1 MTVEVLT
8 FCDFSQDNG
17 GKLTVVGSFDTIFV
31 PAFPAV
37 HPLLSIAAKI
47 RFSLQERGKH
57 RFLFTFQDLDG
68 KEYFPPIGGEADIEN
83 FRTSTSAL
91 VLSMN
96 ISNVELR
103 RDGVVTMKLEMDGKE
118 LFHTPLHLVRAER
131 AREPR

>member
-1 MTVEVLT
+1 MTVEILT

-31 PAFPAV
+31 PAFPV
-37 HPLLSIAAKI
+37 IHPLLSIAAKI

-57 RFLFTFQDLDG
+57 RFLFSFQDLDG
-68 KEYFPPIGGEADIEN
+68 MEYFPPIGGEADIEN

-96 ISNVELR
+96 IANVELKR
-103 RDGVVTMKLEMDGKE
+103 EGVVTMKLEMDGKE
-118 LFHTPLHLVRAER
+118 LFHSPLHLVRAER
-131 AREPR
+131 PR